1 MASRSVRGGGRGN
14 GGAAEGGNNSLVSS
28 LVRRLNQVEREL
40 AASRARSK
48 QQEDDIAL
56 LRTQLAAAEARQR
69 KGDLKHLKQQ
79 QRRKRMWG
87 KNANAGDASSSSEE
101 DAEIL
106 RWRAQA
112 KKAWRLVGKMKEFLQ
127 DYGLVWVGDGDDDDD
142 DNDDDYDHDSRDNAQ
157 RHRGGESGNMS
168 VPEAGEGRH
177 GDENRML
184 RDISARSDRN
194 ATEFGRPAGRAAS
207 HESGLN
213 LGPSASVDDSH
224 SQRGPSRLTNDFIDG
239 DAAAKASAPPM
250 PHHDGSRADVPPQP
264 KARHPSNIHG
274 LDSIDANASK
284 PVSKANFLNK
294 LPAAVIRNG
303 KVIEVRSEIAGMFDA
318 KGGGN
323 SDGPIALTETIVGGL
338 MRRSSSS
345 SSTTTAASAATHRG
359 HARSIGKDVDRTG
372 GGAGT
377 SSAHEG
383 QDEDDEEGRHISRSH
398 GDNGANRS
406 EYVASAKSSS
416 CRADDIEVVTVQ
428 VKTEDR
434 QQTYVLK
441 LAATS
446 TVGSIYRMI
455 DKHRAGG
462 MLPTKENGTHRSYEL
477 RGGYPPRL
485 YGKLDMTL
493 SEAGLIP
500 NASLFMT
507 PLSSS

>member
-1 MASRSVRGGGRGN
+1 MASRPGKAGGRGCG
-14 GGAAEGGNNSLVSS
+14 GGAADGGNNSLVSS

-48 QQEDDIAL
+48 QQEEEIAL
-56 LRTQLAAAEARQR
+56 LRTQLDAAEARQR
-69 KGDLKHLKQQ
+69 KGDLEHLKQQ
-79 QRRKRMWG
+79 QRRRRMWG
-87 KNANAGDASSSSEE
+87 KNANNGDASPSSEE
-101 DAEIL
+101 DAEIV

-142 DNDDDYDHDSRDNAQ
+142 DDHEHDERDNA
-157 RHRGGESGNMS
+157 RNHRVENSAHSS
-168 VPEAGEGRH
+168 VAEDD
-177 GDENRML
+177 GDGSRN
-184 RDISARSDRN
+184 ISSYNDGSAM
-194 ATEFGRPAGRAAS
+194 EYGKPPAGRVHGSRGNA
-207 HESGLN
+207 
-213 LGPSASVDDSH
+213 GPSAPFDISH
-224 SQRGPSRLTNDFIDG
+224 SHLDPSRLAHDSIDG
-239 DAAAKASAPPM
+239 ALVPSAVPTSQQDVSRVDAPPQ
-250 PHHDGSRADVPPQP
+250 R

-274 LDSIDANASK
+274 LDSIDSNASK

-323 SDGPIALTETIVGGL
+323 TDGPIALTETIVGGL

-345 SSTTTAASAATHRG
+345 SSSSSAPASVPAAAQRDSVRRTGNDTDNASVDASIASAAGVEGTLASQSHRD
-359 HARSIGKDVDRTG
+359 HDAQK
-372 GGAGT
+372 
-377 SSAHEG
+377 SAS
-383 QDEDDEEGRHISRSH
+383 DASEDFSDST
-398 GDNGANRS
+398 
-406 EYVASAKSSS
+406 
-416 CRADDIEVVTVQ
+416 CADSIEVVTVQ

-462 MLPTKENGTHRSYEL
+462 VPSAKGGSCSHRSYEL

-485 YGKLDMTL
+485 YGNLEMTL

-507 PLSSS
+507 PMS